1 MKDSG
6 KWAVAI
12 AAGFG
17 LLLAAPLPAVSK
29 PAFSKA
35 ANKPCNFCH
44 VGTPSK
50 KVFTDAGKYY
60 REHQSLAGFAED
72 GKPPKPPAKV
82 TAETAAAP
90 AGKEE
95 ARPRE
100 QMAGKECPCER
111 RSAAPIAGTRTAR
124 GRCLR

>member
-90 AGKEE
+90 AGKG
-95 ARPRE
+95 RWRE
-100 QMAGKECPCER
+100 RSAPAIAAAPAAR